1 MKTDLYTK
9 GILTVIAVAL
19 MVIAFK
25 DFPPVANASDCV
37 TSHDLIVS
45 MNNLELNIS
54 QAINEAKF
62 YIVNNFPI

>member
-25 DFPPVANASDCV
+25 DFPPEASASDCI
-37 TSHDLIVS
+37 TTYQLIDVKR
-45 MNNLELNIS
+45 EIIK
-54 QAINEAKF
+54 AIEF
-62 YIVNNFPI
+62 WEIQG

>member
-25 DFPPVANASDCV
+25 DFPPVANARDCV
-37 TSHDLIVS
+37 TSYDLLSLETSILTAI
-45 MNNLELNIS
+45 NNLAANI
-54 QAINEAKF
+54 
-62 YIVNNFPI
+62 Y

>member
-25 DFPPVANASDCV
+25 DFPPVANASDCI
-37 TSHDLIVS
+37 TSFDILGLETRIVS
-45 MNNLELNIS
+45 
-54 QAINEAKF
+54 AIYDLAAKL
-62 YIVNNFPI
+62 